1 MKILIAKEQLVGGL
15 QAVQNIVSS
24 RTTLPILSNVLLR
37 AEEGN
42 LILTATDLDVTI
54 SAKVKA
60 TAKNA
65 GAITLPAKR
74 LNAIVRAVESP
85 ELELEVEENICSI
98 EAGSSS
104 FRLHGLSVDE
114 FPTAPKV
121 EGEAITLE
129 QIRLRSMLRYTS
141 YAVSTEETRY
151 VLNGILFSFSEGKLA
166 LVATDGRRLA
176 LVEES
181 IEAPEGKC
189 IVPSKA
195 INELRKLLGDRG
207 NLKLRHTENQATF
220 ELIED
225 GEEDATVHLTTKLI
239 DGTYPNYEQVIPK
252 DGKDKKRTEMNREEL
267 LEALKRAKIMTSDKS
282 SSVKLDLGENK
293 LLITANT
300 PEVGEAKESLAVS
313 HEGEEMAIAFNPQY
327 LIDSLGVLEE
337 DEVSLELTDELSPG
351 VLKTSGPFL
360 YVVMPMRMN

>member
-15 QAVQNIVSS
+15 QAVQNIASS

-37 AEEGN
+37 AEESN
-42 LILTATDLDVTI
+42 LTLTATDLDVTV
-54 SAKVKA
+54 SVKVRA
-60 TAKNA
+60 TTKNA
-65 GAITLPAKR
+65 GDITLPARR
-74 LNAIVRAVESP
+74 LNDIVRKVESP

-114 FPTAPKV
+114 FPPPPKV
-121 EGEAITLE
+121 EGEAITLD
-129 QIRLRSMLRYTS
+129 QGRLRSMLCYTS

-151 VLNGILFSFSEGKLA
+151 VLNGILFCFDSEKLA

-176 LVEES
+176 LIEES
-181 IEAPEGKC
+181 IESPKSKR

-195 INELRKLLGDRG
+195 ISELGRLLGDRG
-207 NLKLRHTENQATF
+207 KVTMRHTENQASF
-220 ELIED
+220 ALISD
-225 GEEDATVHLTTKLI
+225 GEEEASVNLTTKLI
-239 DGTYPNYEQVIPK
+239 DGTYPDYQQVIPK
-252 DGKDKKRTEMNREEL
+252 ESKKRTTLEREEFL
-267 LEALKRAKIMTSDKS
+267 AALGRAEIMTSDKS

-313 HEGEEMAIAFNPQY
+313 HEGGEMAIAFNPKY
-327 LIDSLGVLEE
+327 LIDCLKALEE
-337 DEVSLELTDELSPG
+337 DDVFLELSDELSPG